1 MSDDTSPNGRP
12 TEATE
17 SQPDPGIAGADQ
29 VAAPEALNNAVVGPD
44 ERVTP
49 PEPAP
54 DAAQGAIP
62 GSYEGAPPPESVPA
76 VAQEPAAGPDEA
88 APVADAPPAQGAA
101 PKKGAR
107 RAPSSTAASG
117 KGSRKNAAASAT
129 STTSRARTG
138 GRAKQAPPA
147 VMEAPSAEAEGALSV
162 DAAEGGFDVPVGETK
177 TAPPSAPS
185 WFDVPVADATP
196 ASGAAPSTAPT
207 TSFWSERPIE
217 LATPPSAGSLYEA
230 SNAERAAGPAD
241 ARFEFEV
248 EVRNNVAESVTS
260 EVSEMQNMAAGLLR
274 LVGENM
280 RRMTDRQ
287 VERANEILRNIDL
300 KDYLDPDFW
309 KGIGMV
315 LRYQIDEQVG
325 FIKRRL
331 NGEYSTD
338 PFGMDPEVIAVV
350 RPFLNFMYRT
360 WWRVRAEGLENVP
373 ATGRAL
379 LVANHS
385 GVLPWDGA
393 MIAAAVAEDHP
404 AQNDRIV
411 RSLHLHWFSTLP
423 FVAPMLAAMG
433 QVPGLPE
440 NAIRLL
446 QNDELVCVFPEGL
459 KGVGKLYKDRYKL
472 ARFGRGGFVQAAL
485 RAQSPI
491 VPVAVVGAEEIY
503 PMLGNAQPIARL
515 LGMPY
520 FPITPFFPWLGI
532 FGAIPLPTRWSITF
546 CEPLPTDTYDPSEA
560 DDPLTVLGLT
570 ELVRE
575 RIQATIDAKLAERK
589 MVF

>member
-1 MSDDTSPNGRP
+1 VSDDTSPNGRP
-12 TEATE
+12 TGVPPSDAAEGM
-17 SQPDPGIAGADQ
+17 PDLVASASDQ
-29 VAAPEALNNAVVGPD
+29 LA
-44 ERVTP
+44 
-49 PEPAP
+49 AP
-54 DAAQGAIP
+54 DA
-62 GSYEGAPPPESVPA
+62 
-76 VAQEPAAGPDEA
+76 VADSDERAPAADSVQDVVASLDERAPTADPAQNSVASLDERAPTADAAPAEA
-88 APVADAPPAQGAA
+88 ASKAG
-101 PKKGAR
+101 KGAR
-107 RAPSSTAASG
+107 RSASAAAAGGKTSRASSRKKTTASPKSASGPGQVKTGRAKGAPSVTMEAGSGATAGPPPAPAEAGFEPPIAEKTEAPSSA
-117 KGSRKNAAASAT
+117 
-129 STTSRARTG
+129 
-138 GRAKQAPPA
+138 
-147 VMEAPSAEAEGALSV
+147 
-162 DAAEGGFDVPVGETK
+162 
-177 TAPPSAPS
+177 S
-185 WFDVPVADATP
+185 WFDVPVG
-196 ASGAAPSTAPT
+196 GAAEGAAGPAPAPVSSR
-207 TSFWSERPIE
+207 SFWTERPIE

-230 SNAERAAGPAD
+230 ANAERAAGPAD
-241 ARFEFEV
+241 ALFEFEV
-248 EVRNNVAESVTS
+248 EVRNNVAETVSS
-260 EVSEMQNMAAGLLR
+260 EVSEMQTMAAGLLR

-280 RRMTDRQ
+280 RRMTDQQ
-287 VERANEILRNIDL
+287 VERVNEILRNIDL
-300 KDYLDPDFW
+300 RDYLDPDFW

-338 PFGMDPEVIAVV
+338 PFGMDREVIAVV
-350 RPFLNFMYRT
+350 RPFLRFMYRT
-360 WWRVRAEGLENVP
+360 WWRVKAEGLEHVP
-373 ATGRAL
+373 SEGRAL

-404 AQNDRIV
+404 SQNDRIV
-411 RSLHLHWFSTLP
+411 RSLHLHWFTTLP
-423 FVAPMLAAMG
+423 FVAPTLAAMG

-485 RAQSPI
+485 RARAPI

-503 PMLGNAQPIARL
+503 PMLGNAQPIAKL

-532 FGAIPLPTRWSITF
+532 FGAIPLPTRWFITF

-589 MVF
+589 MIF

>member
-1 MSDDTSPNGRP
+1 MSDDISPNGRP

-17 SQPDPGIAGADQ
+17 GQPDPGIAGADQ
-29 VAAPEALNNAVVGPD
+29 VPAFEAVNNAVAGPD
-44 ERVTP
+44 ERMP
-49 PEPAP
+49 LSEPAS
-54 DAAQGAIP
+54 DAAQEAVP
-62 GSYEGAPPPESVPA
+62 GSYEGAPRPESA
-76 VAQEPAAGPDEA
+76 PAAGPDEA
-88 APVADAPPAQGAA
+88 APMADAPPPEGAA

-107 RAPSSTAASG
+107 RAPSSAAAKG
-117 KGSRKNAAASAT
+117 KGSRKNAAAPAAGA
-129 STTSRARTG
+129 TSRAKTG

-147 VMEAPSAEAEGALSV
+147 LMEASSTEAEGALPTG
-162 DAAEGGFDVPVGETK
+162 AAEEGSDGSVGETK
-177 TAPPSAPS
+177 TPPAPAAS
-185 WFDVPVADATP
+185 WFDVPVAGA
-196 ASGAAPSTAPT
+196 ASVSGAAPPAAPA

-241 ARFEFEV
+241 TLFEFEV

-350 RPFLNFMYRT
+350 RPFLRFMYRT
-360 WWRVRAEGLENVP
+360 WWRVKTEGLENVP
-373 ATGRAL
+373 SNGRAL

-423 FVAPMLAAMG
+423 FVAPTLAAMG

-446 QNDELVCVFPEGL
+446 QNNELVCVFPEGL
-459 KGVGKLYKDRYKL
+459 KGVGKLYKDRYRL

-485 RAQSPI
+485 RARSPI

-503 PMLGNAQPIARL
+503 PMLGNAQPIAKL

-520 FPITPFFPWLGI
+520 FPITPFFPWLGV
-532 FGAIPLPTRWSITF
+532 FGVIPLPTRWSITF